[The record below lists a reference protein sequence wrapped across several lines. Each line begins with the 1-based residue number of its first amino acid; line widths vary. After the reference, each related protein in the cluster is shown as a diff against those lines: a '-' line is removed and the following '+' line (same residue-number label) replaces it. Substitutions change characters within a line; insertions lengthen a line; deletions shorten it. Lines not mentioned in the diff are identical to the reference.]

1 MDYRHFQNERYLR
14 HLVSTPF
21 IWAPLVAVVFLD
33 VMVSLYQAVCFP
45 LYRLQKVKRSDYIQI
60 MDRSRLEYLSGL
72 EKLDCM
78 YCGYVNGFLLYAKEI
93 SGRTEKYWCGI
104 MHSSKPGFV
113 VSEEHKQRKFARYGD
128 AQEFYKKYGI
138 NDGK

>member
-1 MDYRHFQNERYLR
+1 MDYRHFQSERYLR

-33 VMVSLYQAVCFP
+33 VMVSIYQAVCFP
-45 LYRLQKVKRSDYIQI
+45 LYRLPKVKRSDYIQI
-60 MDRSRLEYLSGL
+60 MDRGRLEYLSGL

-93 SGRTEKYWCGI
+93 AGRTEKYWCGI
-104 MHSSKPGFV
+104 MHLSKPGFIV
-113 VSEEHKQRKFARYGD
+113 PKDHRQRKFSRYGD
-128 AQEFYKKYGI
+128 AREFHEKYSI
-138 NDGK
+138 NDKK